1 MLHDNSRYLLVLGK
15 MLGRFAMSSRR
26 VESFLVR
33 LVVEGGDAPD
43 PAWRGR
49 IQHVSSGGEQ
59 QFERIQEMLAFI
71 SNQLIHDQ
79 SKVLAFEQLL
89 NAD

>member
-1 MLHDNSRYLLVLGK
+1 
-15 MLGRFAMSSRR
+15 MSSRR

-33 LVVEGGDAPD
+33 LVVDGGDAPD
-43 PAWRGR
+43 GVWRGR

-59 QFERIQEMLAFI
+59 QFERIQDMLAFI
-71 SNQLIHDQ
+71 SNQLMHDQ
-79 SKVLAFEQLL
+79 SRLLAFEQPL

>member
-1 MLHDNSRYLLVLGK
+1 
-15 MLGRFAMSSRR
+15 MSSRR

-33 LVVEGGDAPD
+33 LVVESGDAPD
-43 PAWRGR
+43 RTWRGR

-59 QFERIQEMLAFI
+59 QFERIQDMLAFI
-71 SNQLIHDQ
+71 SDQLVHDQ
-79 SKVLAFEQLL
+79 SQLLAFEQPL

>member
-1 MLHDNSRYLLVLGK
+1 
-15 MLGRFAMSSRR
+15 MSNRR

-43 PAWRGR
+43 RDWRGR
-49 IQHVSSGGEQ
+49 IRHVSSGGEQ

-71 SNQLIHDQ
+71 SNQLVHDRSQ
-79 SKVLAFEQLL
+79 LFGFEQRL

>member
-1 MLHDNSRYLLVLGK
+1 MISARKRDHCECR
-15 MLGRFAMSSRR
+15 
-26 VESFLVR
+26 
-33 LVVEGGDAPD
+33 
-43 PAWRGR
+43 AWRGR

-71 SNQLIHDQ
+71 SNQLVHDRSQ
-79 SKVLAFEQLL
+79 LFGFEQRL

>member
-1 MLHDNSRYLLVLGK
+1 
-15 MLGRFAMSSRR
+15 MSSRC

-43 PAWRGR
+43 RAWRGR
-49 IQHVSSGGEQ
+49 IQHVSSGGVR
-59 QFERIQEMLAFI
+59 QFERIQDMLAFI
-71 SNQLIHDQ
+71 SDQLMRNR
-79 SKVLAFEQLL
+79 SKPLAFEQPL

>member
-1 MLHDNSRYLLVLGK
+1 
-15 MLGRFAMSSRR
+15 MSNRR

-43 PAWRGR
+43 RAWRGR

-59 QFERIQEMLAFI
+59 QFERIQDMLAFI
-71 SNQLIHDQ
+71 SDQLMHAQ
-79 SKVLAFEQLL
+79 SQLLAFEQRL

>member
-1 MLHDNSRYLLVLGK
+1 
-15 MLGRFAMSSRR
+15 MSNRR

-43 PAWRGR
+43 RAWRGR

-71 SNQLIHDQ
+71 SDQLVQNQTQL
-79 SKVLAFEQLL
+79 LAFEQRL